1 MAKIKLGIRKN
12 LFYPMM
18 LIIINFFREIDLI
31 VINENKN
38 IIIEF
43 TELKTLIMFLSECI
57 SGLII
62 YKYQLNFLSKKN
74 EQKSSKVMG
83 IKLIKRSVSFSS
95 KNERLDNDFKIYF
108 YIFTASFLDFIG
120 FMLSTYEIFENFS
133 YTLEDRLKSLL
144 AILSSLLCYYLL
156 KFPIFR
162 HQKCSLILIFICL
175 IIIIIIE
182 YIFIPINKGTNFKSL
197 SLNLLFILIQDLFYS
212 FIDIIE
218 KYLFEYDS
226 INPFQMLMSEGIFG
240 FILTFIFSIINN
252 PFTKMIDD
260 FSKLLIDYK
269 IVFIICLI
277 IYFILSGAYNS
288 YRVLINKLYSPT
300 TLSLTY
306 CFLDPLFIIF
316 YNIIQK
322 DTLRENNYYLIIN
335 LFLSFFIVFCVCIYN
350 ELFVLFCFKLEKD
363 TYHEISERSYTDI
376 IESLEN
382 TEPVEIELT

>member
-83 IKLIKRSVSFSS
+83 IKLIKRSAFSS
-95 KNERLDNDFKIYF
+95 KKERLDNGFKIYF

-162 HQKCSLILIFICL
+162 HQKCSLIVIFICL

-182 YIFIPINKGTNFKSL
+182 YIFIPINTGTNFKSL

-226 INPFQMLMSEGIFG
+226 INPFQMLMFEGIFG
-240 FILTFIFSIINN
+240 FILTFIFSIINSS
-252 PFTKMIDD
+252 FTKMLDD

-269 IVFIICLI
+269 ILFIICLI

-316 YNIIQK
+316 YNIIK
-322 DTLRENNYYLIIN
+322 EDTLRKNNYYLIIN
-335 LFLSFFIVFCVCIYN
+335 LFLSFFIVLCVCIYN

-363 TYHEISERSYTDI
+363 TYYEISERSYSDI